1 MDPTPMQ
8 WDRKTWPKIDP
19 HKKPEDMDQEQQP
32 SLSTLEKQVPP
43 PQQRQQ
49 QPQQQLTQLQDLTAS
64 PLVKRYLEKVEITT
78 SPFLELCSLTDDG
91 QEQED
96 HAGAGVDVG
105 SLDVGDVGHLG
116 GEVGHDLRKQ
126 EHTGGGKKCQKTN
139 FI

>member
-19 HKKPEDMDQEQQP
+19 HKKPEDMDPTPKENYKWEEQLP

-43 PQQRQQ
+43 PQQQQQ

-64 PLVKRYLEKVEITT
+64 PLVKRELKKVEITT

-96 HAGAGVDVG
+96 HAGAGVDIG
-105 SLDVGDVGHLG
+105 SLHVGDVGHVG
-116 GEVGHDLRKQ
+116 GEVGQDL
-126 EHTGGGKKCQKTN
+126 
-139 FI
+139 